1 MDSKNLQEVHGMYQR
16 LNAITKPVN
25 TNIPYDLVN
34 EIASLFSVGPFYYY
48 IFNFETMMFEYVHPN
63 VTKILGIQPDELSVE
78 LFFNLLHPD
87 DQKIWA
93 KKETV
98 VGNFLLNKI
107 KTEDI
112 PKYKV
117 MYLLRF
123 KNTKN
128 VYRTIL
134 YQAKALSIS
143 KDNKIQHVITIHSDI
158 THLKPKFDHNFSV
171 ISNTLPS
178 YYSIDT
184 GLDYKLVESNFK
196 GLFTKREKEIIS
208 NIAEGL
214 SANEIASKLFLS
226 LYTVNTHKRN
236 ILQKSNCKNTSELL
250 TRCLREGVI

>member
-1 MDSKNLQEVHGMYQR
+1 MENIYSKEAQGLYKQ
-16 LNAITKPVN
+16 LNTITNPVN
-25 TNIPYDLVN
+25 NNVPIDLIN
-34 EIASLFSVGPFYYY
+34 EIATLFSVGPFYYY
-48 IFNFETMMFEYVHPN
+48 IFNFDTMVFEYVHPSIMD
-63 VTKILGIQPDELSVE
+63 ILGIQPEELSFDV
-78 LFFNLLHPD
+78 FFNLMHPD
-87 DQKIWA
+87 DQKIWG
-93 KKETV
+93 KKERI
-98 VGNFLLNKI
+98 VGDFLLNKI
-107 KTEDI
+107 NPKDI
-112 PKYKV
+112 TKYKV

-158 THLKPKFDHNFSV
+158 THLKPKFDHNFSI